1 MTQTPRRAIGYML
14 KRYPRLSETFILNEM
29 RALERL
35 GTHLHVFSLM
45 RPEEALSHPAVMELH
60 APVTYLPET
69 WTAKIRAVARAH
81 ATMAWTVPRRYLQAA
96 GRAFWWSLRS
106 RRPLS
111 ICKQFLRSGFM
122 AVACREQH
130 IVHLHAH
137 FANAPATVARLVSVM
152 CDISYSFSTHAKDLY
167 LTRQKVMRRR
177 IGSASFVLT
186 CTRHNVEYIRSFL
199 PQREWHKIHLVYHGI
214 DLAEFPFRAEN
225 GKATTSAAGVE
236 PVIPI
241 EVSVPLILSVG
252 RLIPKKGLNDLIS
265 ACQLLKARGLKFR
278 CAIVGDGP
286 LRGELEGQISQLRLK
301 DTVTLL
307 GAMAHDQLVSFY
319 GQASIFALCP
329 RVM

>member
-1 MTQTPRRAIGYML
+1 
-14 KRYPRLSETFILNEM
+14 
-29 RALERL
+29 
-35 GTHLHVFSLM
+35 
-45 RPEEALSHPAVMELH
+45 
-60 APVTYLPET
+60 
-69 WTAKIRAVARAH
+69 
-81 ATMAWTVPRRYLQAA
+81 
-96 GRAFWWSLRS
+96 
-106 RRPLS
+106 
-111 ICKQFLRSGFM
+111 M

-236 PVIPI
+236 PVITI

-329 RVM
+329 HVMEDGDRDGIPNVLAEAMAAGLPVVSTRVSGIPELVEDRRTGLLVGPKDPAALADAVEGLLKEPDKRQSLIVAARRKLENSFDCWETTKAVQTLLEGGASC